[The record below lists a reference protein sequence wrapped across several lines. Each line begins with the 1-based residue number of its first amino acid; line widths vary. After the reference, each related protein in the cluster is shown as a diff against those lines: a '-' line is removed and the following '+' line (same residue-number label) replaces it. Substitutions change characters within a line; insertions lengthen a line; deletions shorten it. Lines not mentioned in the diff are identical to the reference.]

1 MAREVEAVLQSD
13 QASIYFQHMYGNQ
26 PDSWSDNLEGPER
39 WRLIT
44 NYLTR
49 MRYCTS
55 SGQLEL
61 TAKTAPDK
69 SGAINSA
76 SLLPG
81 IAINSA
87 WQRG

>member
-39 WRLIT
+39 WRVIT

-55 SGQLEL
+55 SGQL
-61 TAKTAPDK
+61 
-69 SGAINSA
+69 GINR
-76 SLLPG
+76 
-81 IAINSA
+81 
-87 WQRG
+87 QDCTR